1 MMGVEFQ
8 HGGRKLGRT
17 YRGVRQLGSHSE
29 TFRRAP
35 KRIGVAE
42 GADYEERHQIILRE
56 AARAFVE
63 NGTQNTSLD
72 DVATRVGVTKP
83 ALYHYVSSKDELISQ
98 VLDIAAQEKLE
109 MLDDIQAEPVPGRD
123 RLRRVCELWATSAT
137 TDFGRAVVLIER
149 YALSPQSL
157 EKYLDVHRKILR
169 RIESLI
175 RDGVADGSIR
185 NCNPAVM
192 ALGLMG
198 VFNSPA
204 RWYRPDGP
212 MSLDAAVQQL
222 VEFMEH
228 GVVPQAS

>member
-1 MMGVEFQ
+1 M
-8 HGGRKLGRT
+8 
-17 YRGVRQLGSHSE
+17 GSHSE

-185 NCNPAVM
+185 DCNPAVM

>member
-185 NCNPAVM
+185 DCNPAVM